1 MSSILTNTSA
11 MVALQTLKSINQ
23 GLTKTQ
29 NEISTGKSVS
39 SAKDN
44 SAIWA
49 ISKVME
55 ADVKGFKAISDS
67 LSLGESTVA
76 VARQAS
82 ETVTDL
88 LTEIKG
94 KIVASQEQNV
104 DRVKINTDITA
115 LRDQITTVVNSAQ
128 FNGLNLLKGTDAV
141 NVLASL
147 DRSSSGSVSASQIQ
161 VDRQNLEATA
171 GTFGTGA
178 SLSANVTAGSGT
190 ISATGN
196 TSTLTIGGTVAGS
209 DTFTFNVGGT
219 DITFTAATT
228 STDDVATG
236 LADAITSAG
245 LTGITAVASGSDV
258 TLTSTNAFT
267 STALT
272 ATTSGSATT
281 TLSAATI
288 DPRAETVSFSTSASV
303 AANDSYRVAVGGTNY
318 DYIASD
324 GDTFEDVANG
334 LKAAI
339 DAAGTS
345 GVSTQVDVDGGTGEV
360 TLSIDNSGADL
371 TLAAS
376 GAADGVAAGGLA
388 ALGTMNVTTT
398 EGSDAALAAIE
409 GLIQTSI
416 DAASSFGSVQGRISI
431 QNEFVGKLSD
441 SLKAGIGTLVDAD
454 MEEASAR
461 LQALQVQ
468 QQLGVQSL
476 SIANQAPQ
484 SILSLFR

>member
-1 MSSILTNTSA
+1 

-23 GLTKTQ
+23 GLTNAQ
-29 NEISTGKSVS
+29 NEISTGKSIS

-94 KIVASQEQNV
+94 KIVASQEENV
-104 DRVKINTDITA
+104 DRLKINTDIAA

-128 FNGLNLLKGTDAV
+128 FNGLNLLKGTDVV

-147 DRSSSGSVSASQIQ
+147 DRSSSGLVSASQIR
-161 VDRQNLEATA
+161 VDRQNLESTA
-171 GTFGTGA
+171 GIFGTGA
-178 SLSANVTAGSGT
+178 SLSSNLTAGSGT

-196 TSTLTIGGTVAGS
+196 TSTLTIGGTVAGA

-219 DITFTAATT
+219 DVTFTATT
-228 STDDVATG
+228 ASTSDVATG
-236 LADAITSAG
+236 LADAIASAG
-245 LTGITAVASGSDV
+245 LTGITAVASGSAV
-258 TLTSTNAFT
+258 TLTSTNAFI

-272 ATTSGSATT
+272 ATTSGAATT
-281 TLSAATI
+281 VLSTASI
-288 DPRAETVSFSTSASV
+288 DARAETVTFSTAASV
-303 AANDSYRVAVGGTNY
+303 AANDSYRVTLGGTNY
-318 DYIASD
+318 DYVAGD

-339 DAAGTS
+339 DSSGVS
-345 GVSTQVDVDGGTGEV
+345 GVSTQVTVDGGTGEV
-360 TLSIDNSGADL
+360 ILSIDTSGADL
-371 TLAAS
+371 TLTAS

-388 ALGTMNVTTT
+388 ALGTMDVTTT
-398 EGSDAALAAIE
+398 EGSNAALAAIE

-441 SLKAGIGTLVDAD
+441 SLKTGIGTLVDAD